1 MSCMQNCNMGEKEH
15 MQDLLSYEKFL
26 CGNYCA
32 FLSEAATPE
41 VLRCL
46 QQILTETHN
55 MQQQLFQE
63 MNSRGFYPVTKAE
76 DQKVAQAKQ
85 KFCAAAG
92 KC

>member
-1 MSCMQNCNMGEKEH
+1 MTPKTMCRAETQ
-15 MQDLLSYEKFL
+15 FL
-26 CGNYCA
+26 P
-32 FLSEAATPE
+32 PE
-41 VLRCL
+41 VLRCM

>member
-41 VLRCL
+41 VLRCM

-55 MQQQLFQE
+55 I
-63 MNSRGFYPVTKAE
+63 
-76 DQKVAQAKQ
+76 
-85 KFCAAAG
+85 
-92 KC
+92 